1 MSGLDTMPETDRP
14 VPDGGIPIELVAIEL
29 VATVEL
35 DGTKYVAAVEG
46 LELETTGNTES
57 AAQNAL
63 IQAMRG
69 WLERQDTF
77 GKLAEALGLEYLDE
91 EAEIVLR
98 FTSAGEVRSS
108 AGND

>member
-1 MSGLDTMPETDRP
+1 MPETDRP
-14 VPDGGIPIELVAIEL
+14 APDGGIPIEL

-98 FTSAGEVRSS
+98 FRSAGEVRSS
-108 AGND
+108 AGDD

>member
-1 MSGLDTMPETDRP
+1 MSETDWP
-14 VPDGGIPIELVAIEL
+14 VPDGGIPIEL

-46 LELETTGNTES
+46 LELEMTGNTES

-98 FTSAGEVRSS
+98 FTSSGEVRSS

>member
-1 MSGLDTMPETDRP
+1 MPETDRP
-14 VPDGGIPIELVAIEL
+14 APDGGIPIEL

-98 FTSAGEVRSS
+98 FRSAGEVRSS

>member
-1 MSGLDTMPETDRP
+1 MSELDTMSETDRP
-14 VPDGGIPIELVAIEL
+14 VPDGEIPIEL

-35 DGTKYVAAVEG
+35 DGTKYVASVEG
-46 LELETTGNTES
+46 LDLETTGNTES

-98 FTSAGEVRSS
+98 FRSAGEVSSS